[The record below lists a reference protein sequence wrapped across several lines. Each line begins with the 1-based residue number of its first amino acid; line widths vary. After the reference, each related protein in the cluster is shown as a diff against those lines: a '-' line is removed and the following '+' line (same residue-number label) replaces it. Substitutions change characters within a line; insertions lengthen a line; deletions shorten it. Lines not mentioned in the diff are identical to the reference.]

1 MRNLKIVRLAEVQL
15 QNELPLTATAWDT
28 ASDAVVC
35 TFGPSASQ
43 PVIEL
48 RRKRHDAYF
57 SDPVGADAFEIIAS
71 WDAPCPLPD
80 LECDRVLSLHYFADN
95 LTACLVL
102 EGGDIVIVRE
112 EPLPGEDKIEIV
124 GTVDVGITAAA
135 WSPDEELLALT
146 TRANTFLYMTRE
158 FENVAE
164 ITFTQEDLRASQ
176 HVSVGWGKRE
186 TQFQGKRA
194 KALRDPTV
202 PEKVDEG
209 KLSASDDGKTT
220 ISWRGD
226 GAYVAVNSIEAGVR
240 RAIRVYSREGTLDS
254 ISEPVDGLE
263 GALSWRPSGNL
274 IAGIQRREDRIDV
287 VFFERNGLRHGEFTL
302 RLTEEERSTWAS
314 KIHLSWNVDSTV
326 LAVQFH
332 DRIQFWTTGNYHYY
346 LKQEIPIGV
355 NAEYPYPFSL
365 KWHQE
370 KALRFIAGAS
380 GSMLD
385 VDFVFDV
392 SQGSTTSPDDVGAV
406 AVIDGKILKLTP
418 LRLAGVPPPMAHNE
432 LTLDSNI
439 VDVAFSK
446 SGTRMAVLMKDRFS
460 IFLWSLK
467 TRPVPSPILESSYP
481 LSDAPDSRPRQIAFV
496 NEHEVYILK
505 DDGPNNTQIERTA
518 LETRTTQVAYQAA
531 DSEQILSMFTSLGHE
546 ALWFSH
552 VKAPNQP
559 VTYSYVSMPSS
570 EEFQILPWLE
580 SPTVDTYWAKAAQ
593 ISEDE
598 HVLVSMTRSGALYA
612 NKRLLAK
619 NCTSFLVTQAHILF
633 TTSLHLI
640 KFVHLTTV
648 EDMDI
653 PPDTPETDE
662 RCRSIE
668 RGGRLVTVMPT
679 TFAVILQMPRGN
691 LETIYPRALVL
702 AGIRNFIDR
711 KNYRAAF
718 LTCRSQMVDMNIIHD
733 YAPEQFMENIQ
744 LFVDQVK
751 KIDFIDEFISR
762 LSEEDVSQTLY
773 KDTLKTPKADNAPA
787 GIVAAA
793 PNKGSKV
800 NKICDAFLSTLE
812 KRIDTN
818 LHNLITA
825 HVCKSP
831 PDLESGLQLVARL
844 REQSPEQADD
854 AIEHMCFLTDAN
866 QLYDN
871 ALGLYDL
878 ELTLL
883 VAQQAQRDPR
893 EYLPFLRKLQ
903 QQPELRRYFE
913 IDNYLGRT
921 SKAIKHLHALNAHDE
936 LRAYTIKH
944 VLYKDAIDLYKY
956 QAEQLREMT
965 HLYADYLFD
974 RSKYKEAGIAYE
986 SLELYTDAYKSYHL
1000 AHLWRESLYC
1010 AMLVPLTS
1018 AELSAHATAL
1028 ISTLVEESKDYTS
1041 AATIHADHLHDIP
1054 AASRLLCRASK
1065 FSEATRLLTLHNQS
1079 ALIPEIVDGGLA
1091 DSMGSMTDLLAD
1103 FRSQLNA
1110 QVPRIRELRIRR
1122 ATDPLA
1128 YFGGDPTLG
1137 DGTAGVDIP
1146 DNVSLAPTDASTL
1159 AGRSMFT
1166 RYTGNT
1172 GKTGKTSSSRHTS
1185 KTRRKEERKR
1195 ARGKKGTVYE
1205 EEYLVNSVRRL
1216 LERANSTV
1224 SEVEALVDALLRRG
1238 MRERAV
1244 AVEKAM
1250 SEVLKLCKESRE
1262 EVFGALVAEAVGGAD
1277 GEGAGDAGEG
1287 ENGAGAAF
1295 GEDGVPHATGGQSV
1309 FWDSVT
1315 ATANVGKGREVPAVK
1330 EIKLSA
1336 LLN

>member
-1 MRNLKIVRLAEVQL
+1 MRNLKTVRLAEVQL
-15 QNELPLTATAWDT
+15 QNELPLTSTAWDT

-35 TFGPSASQ
+35 TFGPTASN

-57 SDPVGADAFEIIAS
+57 SEPVGADAFECIAS

-102 EGGDIVIVRE
+102 EGGDIIIVRE

-124 GTVDVGITAAA
+124 GSVDVGITAAA

-164 ITFTQEDLRASQ
+164 ITFTQEDLQASQ

-209 KLSASDDGKTT
+209 KLSSSDDGRTT
-220 ISWRGD
+220 ITWRGD
-226 GAYVAVNSIEAGVR
+226 GAYVAVNSIEAGAR

-274 IAGIQRREDRIDV
+274 IASIQRRDDRVDV

-302 RLTEEERSTWAS
+302 RLTEEERLTWAS
-314 KIHLSWNVDSTV
+314 TIHLSWNVDSTV

-346 LKQEIPIGV
+346 LKQEIPMLV
-355 NAEYPYPFSL
+355 NAEYPYPFVF

-380 GSMLD
+380 ASILD

-406 AVIDGKILKLTP
+406 AVIDGKTLKLTP

-432 LTLDSNI
+432 LSLDSNI

-446 SGTRMAVLMKDRFS
+446 SGTRIAILMKDCFS

-467 TRPVPSPILESSYP
+467 SRPVVSPILESSYP
-481 LSDAPDSRPRQIAFV
+481 LSETPNSRPRQIAFA

-505 DDGPNNTQIERTA
+505 DNGPNNTNIERTA
-518 LETRTTQVAYQAA
+518 LETRSTQIAYQAA
-531 DSEQILSMFTSLGHE
+531 DSEQILSIFTSLGRDS
-546 ALWFSH
+546 LWLSH

-559 VTYSYVSMPSS
+559 ISYSYISMPSS
-570 EEFQILPWLE
+570 GEFQVVPWLE
-580 SPTVDTYWAKAAQ
+580 SPTVDTYWAKAVQ
-593 ISEDE
+593 VSEDE
-598 HVLVSMTRSGALYA
+598 NVLVSLARSGALYA

-640 KFVHLTTV
+640 KFVHLTTA
-648 EDMDI
+648 EEMDI

-702 AGIRNFIDR
+702 AGIRTFIDR

-733 YAPEQFMENIQ
+733 YAPVQFMENIQ

-751 KIDFIDEFISR
+751 RIDFIDEFISR
-762 LSEEDVSQTLY
+762 LSEEDVSETLY
-773 KDTLKTPKADNAPA
+773 KDTLKAPKADITQPGLVAPS
-787 GIVAAA
+787 
-793 PNKGSKV
+793 PSKGSKV
-800 NKICDAFLSTLE
+800 NRICDAFLSTLE
-812 KRIDTN
+812 KRLDTN

-871 ALGLYDL
+871 ALGLYNL

-903 QQPELRRYFE
+903 QLPELRRHFE

-921 SKAIKHLHALNAHDE
+921 SKALKHLHALNAHDE
-936 LRAYTIKH
+936 IRAYTIKH

-956 QAEQLREMT
+956 QAEQLRDTT

-974 RSKYKEAGIAYE
+974 RSQYKEAGIAYE
-986 SLELYTDAYKSYHL
+986 SLELYTDAYKCYHL

-1010 AMLVPLTS
+1010 AMMVPLSPT
-1018 AELSAHATAL
+1018 ELANHATTLA
-1028 ISTLVEESKDYTS
+1028 STLTEESKDYIS
-1041 AATIHADHLHDIP
+1041 AAQIHADHLRDIP
-1054 AASRLLCRASK
+1054 TAARLLCRGSR
-1065 FSEATRLLTLHNQS
+1065 FSEATRLLALNNQQT
-1079 ALIPEIVDGGLA
+1079 LIPEIVDSGLS

-1110 QVPRIRELRIRR
+1110 QVPRIRELRVRR

-1128 YFGGDPTLG
+1128 YFGGDPTMG
-1137 DGTAGVDIP
+1137 DGTGVDIP

-1224 SEVEALVDALLRRG
+1224 GEVEVLVDALLRRN
-1238 MRERAV
+1238 MRERA
-1244 AVEKAM
+1244 AAIEKAM
-1250 SEVLKLCKESRE
+1250 QEVLKLCAESRE
-1262 EVFGALVAEAVGGAD
+1262 EVFGALVPEAAKEGEEGD
-1277 GEGAGDAGEG
+1277 GENADVGAAAGE
-1287 ENGAGAAF
+1287 EFPGAGAR
-1295 GEDGVPHATGGQSV
+1295 GGQSV

-1330 EIKLSA
+1330 EMKVSA
-1336 LLN
+1336 LLK